1 VTRNHMGSPAQVRV
15 LLVSSYHFCVFG
27 LCVEGR
33 ALFFLLCGL
42 GERRWRHADWCEF
55 WGPGFWWTKV
65 NYDVAWPPCRLR
77 GLFAGQVETSLLKG
91 QGIKLNSPHHRL
103 SPKLCKI

>member
-1 VTRNHMGSPAQVRV
+1 MGSPAQVRV

-33 ALFFLLCGL
+33 ALFFLLVGWARD
-42 GERRWRHADWCEF
+42 GGGMRIGEF
-55 WGPGFWWTKV
+55 WGPGFWWT
-65 NYDVAWPPCRLR
+65 RLDTTLLGLPTLSAER
-77 GLFAGQVETSLLKG
+77 LFAGRVETSLLKG
-91 QGIKLNSPHHRL
+91 QDIKLNSPHHRL